1 MFGGPDL
8 ICKTTPNKSDLTPI
22 FVTDMEEGE
31 VADSVLSA
39 RFSADDSDKSMDGT
53 GSDASWS
60 GDESASIIAAR
71 VRQEERGRNAR
82 QPTGTGKP

>member
-1 MFGGPDL
+1 
-8 ICKTTPNKSDLTPI
+8 
-22 FVTDMEEGE
+22 MEEGE

-39 RFSADDSDKSMDGT
+39 RFSADDSDKSMDEA

-82 QPTGTGKP
+82 QPTGTRKP